1 MFHLVSG
8 LFKFL
13 TRKDEY
19 NVLILGLDDAGKSVS
34 ILNMLIPHALIKL
47 PKCS

>member
-34 ILNMLIPHALIKL
+34 TYNMLIPYALVKL
-47 PKCS
+47 SKCQ